1 MSKRITLDIES
12 KSVMVN
18 ERRVQVLGDISCTID
33 AGSFVSVIG
42 PSGCGKSTLLRAIMG
57 LDMDF
62 VGTVQI
68 GEQTVRG
75 PGVDRGIVFQEP
87 RLLPWAR
94 VRENIAFA
102 TPTGKESVYTA
113 GNVERLM
120 SLFGIHE
127 FANAWPN
134 QLSGG
139 MMQRV
144 ALARALVNLPEVL
157 LMDEPF
163 GALDAHT
170 KIVMQEE
177 LAAIF
182 KTQLTTAVM
191 VTHDVEE
198 AIYLSDAILI
208 MSGRPGR
215 LTELISVD
223 LGKPRD
229 RADQRFVSLRFEI
242 LRRAFGG
249 PAPALDF
256 PKMPVM
262 PVQSKEA
269 S

>member
-1 MSKRITLDIES
+1 MSKRITLNIES
-12 KSVMVN
+12 KNVIVN
-18 ERRVQVLGDISCTID
+18 NLRVQVLGDIFYSIE

-62 VGTVQI
+62 EGTIQI
-68 GEQTVRG
+68 GDQTVRG

-94 VRENIAFA
+94 IRENIVFA
-102 TPTGKESVYTA
+102 IPAGKESDYTA

-120 SLFGIHE
+120 NLFGLHE

-139 MMQRV
+139 MMQRA

-163 GALDAHT
+163 GALDSLT
-170 KIVMQEE
+170 KLVMQEE
-177 LAAIF
+177 LATIF
-182 KTQLTTAVM
+182 KTQFTTAIM

-198 AIYLSDAILI
+198 AIYLSDAILV

-215 LTELISVD
+215 LLEVINVD
-223 LGKPRD
+223 LKKPRD
-229 RADQRFVSLRFEI
+229 RSDKNFVSLRFEI
-242 LRRAFGG
+242 LRRAFSG
-249 PAPALDF
+249 PAPVLGF
-256 PKMPVM
+256 SKTPLMSE
-262 PVQSKEA
+262 QSKEVP
-269 S
+269 

>member
-1 MSKRITLDIES
+1 MSKRITLNIES
-12 KSVMVN
+12 KNVIVN
-18 ERRVQVLGDISCTID
+18 NRQVQVLGDISCSID

-62 VGTVQI
+62 VGRIQIGDQTVQ
-68 GEQTVRG
+68 GT
-75 PGVDRGIVFQEP
+75 GVDRGIVFQEP

-94 VRENIAFA
+94 IRENIAFA

-120 SLFGIHE
+120 DLFGLHE

-177 LAAIF
+177 LATIF

-215 LTELISVD
+215 LLEVINVD
-223 LGKPRD
+223 LKKPRD
-229 RADQRFVSLRFEI
+229 RSDQRFVSLRFEI
-242 LRRAFGG
+242 LRRAFSG
-249 PAPALDF
+249 PVPVLGF
-256 PKMPVM
+256 PRTPVM
-262 PVQSKEA
+262 SEQSKEA

>member
-1 MSKRITLDIES
+1 MSKRITLSIES
-12 KSVMVN
+12 KSVIVN
-18 ERRVQVLGDISCTID
+18 DRLVQVLGDISYVVD

-62 VGTVQI
+62 VGAIQI
-68 GEQTVRG
+68 GDHAVHG

-87 RLLPWAR
+87 RLLPWAT

-102 TPTGKESVYTA
+102 TPTGKESAYTA
-113 GNVERLM
+113 ANVERLM
-120 SLFGIHE
+120 NLFGLHE

-157 LMDEPF
+157 LLDEPF
-163 GALDAHT
+163 GALDAYT

-177 LAAIF
+177 LATIF
-182 KTQLTTAVM
+182 KMQQTTAVM

-215 LTELISVD
+215 LIEVINVD
-223 LGKPRD
+223 LKRPRD
-229 RADQRFVSLRFEI
+229 RSDQGFVSLRFEI
-242 LRRAFGG
+242 LHRAFSG
-249 PAPALDF
+249 PARVLGF
-256 PKMPVM
+256 PKTPVM
-262 PVQSKEA
+262 FEQNKEA

>member
-1 MSKRITLDIES
+1 MSKRITLNIES
-12 KSVMVN
+12 KNVIVN
-18 ERRVQVLGDISCTID
+18 NRQVQVLGDISCSID

-62 VGTVQI
+62 VGRIQIGDQTVQ
-68 GEQTVRG
+68 GT
-75 PGVDRGIVFQEP
+75 GVDRGIVFQEP

-94 VRENIAFA
+94 IRENIAFA

-120 SLFGIHE
+120 DLFGLHE

-177 LAAIF
+177 LATIF

-215 LTELISVD
+215 LLEVINVD
-223 LGKPRD
+223 LKKPRD
-229 RADQRFVSLRFEI
+229 RSDQRFVSLRFEI
-242 LRRAFGG
+242 LRRAFSGSG
-249 PAPALDF
+249 ASSRLS
-256 PKMPVM
+256 KTPVM
-262 PVQSKEA
+262 SERSKEA